1 MILFYAVL
9 TSSVLSILVGGLLWQ
24 KKQPNTYAQRFLS
37 GLLLLYGYI
46 GFISSLV
53 INGTILQV
61 PHFFRTAAPLYY
73 ISGPLLYL
81 YVRSSLRSETRFDW
95 RYSWLF
101 LPAVLNFIEFIP
113 FYAQSAAYK
122 TAHLK
127 ALAFTTTQN
136 SLTVV
141 REGWAPASFHPIGY
155 TLSGLIY
162 AILAGVLLRN
172 YLRGEGKSKL
182 VNPVYRDWIKAF
194 VLIQLVANIVWTLNM
209 FLVRDTPYF
218 NYTINSIYVITQF
231 TICIYIIQ
239 RPALLYGVYWL
250 NRKEAPVS
258 TVPDRVASA
267 VLLKNPVPIAPVPA
281 KPEKAEAG
289 NGLRKGG
296 VTGPSEADV
305 QEKLQLLEQYMVN
318 QKPYLQPR
326 LSLAD
331 VSVATNIPPYL
342 LSSVLNGV
350 LGVDFRDYV
359 NEQRVRHLCTLLQ
372 RGDYGH
378 LTLEGI
384 GMEAGFSS
392 KTTFYRAFQK
402 HTGLTPHQYALQ
414 NGPEGSEPQQA

>member
-1 MILFYAVL
+1 MLLFYAVL
-9 TSSVLSILVGGLLWQ
+9 TSSVLSSLVGGLLWQ
-24 KKQPNTYAQRFLS
+24 KKQPNGYAQRFLA
-37 GLLLLYGYI
+37 GWLLLYGYI

-53 INGTILQV
+53 LNGTILQV

-73 ISGPLLYL
+73 LTGPLLYL

-113 FYAQSAAYK
+113 FYLQSAEYK

-127 ALAFTTTQN
+127 ALAFTTTKN

-141 REGWAPASFHPIGY
+141 SEGWTPAFFHPIGY

-162 AILAGVLLRN
+162 AFLAGRLLRN
-172 YLRGEGKSKL
+172 YLRGEAKNKFS
-182 VNPVYRDWIKAF
+182 NPVYRDWIRTF
-194 VLIQLVANIVWTLNM
+194 VLIQLIANGVWTLNM

-218 NYTINSIYVITQF
+218 NVTINVIYVATQL
-231 TICIYIIQ
+231 TLCIYIIQ

-250 NRKEAPVS
+250 NRKETPVGR
-258 TVPDRVASA
+258 VPDRVVLIKEPVDLLPVSA
-267 VLLKNPVPIAPVPA
+267 R
-281 KPEKAEAG
+281 PEKAEAG
-289 NGLRKGG
+289 NGIRKGG
-296 VTGPSEADV
+296 VAGPSEAEV
-305 QEKLQLLEQYMVN
+305 QEKLQLLEQYMTS

-359 NEQRVRHLCTLLQ
+359 NEQRVRHLCALLQ

-402 HTGLTPHQYALQ
+402 HTGLTPHQYATQ
-414 NGPEGSEPQQA
+414 NGPEGNTSVQTR